1 MNCEVKDGCWLRC
14 FHLEMHYKQMTYSWL
29 GSHLCSFVLYALPC
43 SSPQYLCVLP
53 EL

>member
-43 SSPQYLCVLP
+43 PSTQYLCVLP